1 MKTKPMLKLLFMGL
15 LVVGFGDVILAQ
27 HRTNHPLMKQRL
39 ENMRDIQSDCSKT
52 LSLPDLT
59 DKQKEQIKEQ
69 MYETRQQV
77 MPLQNQVREK
87 RARLQTLRTSE
98 KVDMTA
104 IEKIVDEMADLQ
116 AEITKQR
123 LISEQEIRQILTDEQ
138 RLIFDSR
145 KNRFMHARYRNH
157 RS

>member
-1 MKTKPMLKLLFMGL
+1 MGL
-15 LVVGFGDVILAQ
+15 LVVGFGDVVQAQ
-27 HRTNHPLMKQRL
+27 HRTNHPLMKQHL
-39 ENMRDIQSDCSKT
+39 EKMRDIQSDLSKT

-123 LISEQEIRQILTDEQ
+123 LISEQEIRQVLTDEQ
-138 RLIFDSR
+138 RLIFNSR
-145 KNRFMHARYRNH
+145 KNRFMHARNCIH
-157 RS
+157 RSWNY